1 MGLPSEISRALD
13 NFTPLKRKALS
24 VSASDDSNGKRFRN
38 NNFKGD
44 ALDLDAFYSRLAS
57 FYPGIWN
64 SFHPLSPLYAASW
77 GWVCMGSDTKE
88 TLKCV
93 SCTGFIITSLPK
105 RSLPS
110 VYYKAADILKNR
122 ISTSIE
128 KGGGHE
134 KFCPWLAANCPD
146 IFQEIY
152 LASQLLQPFTVL
164 KEQFTKQ
171 WIVPFTEMFAL
182 EKVPY
187 IPLLYR
193 PQHSPKIYEIIKDK
207 FPSLAYPEQR
217 FLESVF
223 ILSLTGWCKKSNLVI
238 QCKTCQRQC
247 ALWSFPSIN
256 DEVSLEKEKDDQKNL
271 KEKRA
276 EKNKDQLLITFND
289 NILPKGGGKRN
300 IQDTGEVICKR
311 SLTTHDTE
319 NQMEESNKSND
330 ELNEEKEGE
339 NLDSDGVYEDEET
352 KEDDIVNEEEEMQ
365 EEEDRDDESHDSTSI
380 SSDSDIIEI
389 ISSSEDEVLREDS
402 DPEKPF
408 LHLEEESSNS
418 SRDSEINDEHE
429 VSIEDSPS
437 RPNSSCKG
445 EVVEQR
451 GDKDENFIES
461 QSPSDPKKIED
472 SSDIVCKTVDDNT
485 LVEISDSLSFN
496 KRRVIKMPPLKVQ
509 IPYVKKR
516 IKALNYLKKLI
527 AKE

>member
-24 VSASDDSNGKRFRN
+24 VSASDDSNGKP
-38 NNFKGD
+38 
-44 ALDLDAFYSRLAS
+44 S

-93 SCTGFIITSLPK
+93 SCT
-105 RSLPS
+105 
-110 VYYKAADILKNR
+110 AADILKNR

-217 FLESVF
+217 HVRGNALYGA
-223 ILSLTGWCKKSNLVI
+223 SLPQMTKFHSRKK
-238 QCKTCQRQC
+238 KMT
-247 ALWSFPSIN
+247 
-256 DEVSLEKEKDDQKNL
+256 KKNL

-402 DPEKPF
+402 DSEKPF

-472 SSDIVCKTVDDNT
+472 SSDISDQNAPIESPNT
-485 LVEISDSLSFN
+485 LCEKENKSVKLSKEINSEGVTS
-496 KRRVIKMPPLKVQ
+496 
-509 IPYVKKR
+509 
-516 IKALNYLKKLI
+516 
-527 AKE
+527 KEEEKNLQ